1 MISGAGGPTGA
12 AVSAAAATIGATG
25 TAPQADRTQ
34 GTHATALIM
43 NGTPGSPR

>member
-12 AVSAAAATIGATG
+12 AVSPGAATIGAVG
-25 TAPQADRTQ
+25 TAPEADRTQ
-34 GTHATALIM
+34 RMHATALIM